1 MKAIEQYARA
11 AEFGYSQAHYCL
23 GNVYE
28 EGGNLKK
35 AKIHH
40 EAAAIARHDGARY
53 NLGGLECNYG
63 RNMERAMKHWTIAA
77 SAGGFYA
84 M

>member
-1 MKAIEQYARA
+1 
-11 AEFGYSQAHYCL
+11 L
-23 GNVYE
+23 GNIYE

-35 AKIHH
+35 AKILY
-40 EAAAIARHDGARY
+40 EAAAIAGHDGARY

-63 RNMERAMKHWTIAA
+63 NMEQAMKHWTIAA

>member
-11 AEFGYSQAHYCL
+11 AEFGHSQAHYCL

-35 AKIHH
+35 AKIHQ

-53 NLGGLECNYG
+53 NLGGLE
-63 RNMERAMKHWTIAA
+63 RAMKHWTIAA